1 VKESFEIQR
10 CEKRKQI
17 VRRERLTCPKEEGSK
32 ERSNENGRRKIGRQS
47 SCVFQAC

>member
-1 VKESFEIQR
+1 MKESFEIGL
-10 CEKRKQI
+10 CEKRKQT